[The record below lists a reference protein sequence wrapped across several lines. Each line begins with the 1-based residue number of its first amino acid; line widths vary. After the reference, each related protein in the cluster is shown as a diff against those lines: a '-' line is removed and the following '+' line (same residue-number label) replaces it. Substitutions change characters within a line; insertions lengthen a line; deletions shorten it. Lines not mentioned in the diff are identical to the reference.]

1 MQLQYGGSR
10 RPHSHCSATTRFS
23 DPLDT
28 QCQRISRDGPNFRYR
43 FARIQ
48 RCETT
53 NLALS
58 PTLEI
63 ELNAV
68 DESGTIWL

>member
-1 MQLQYGGSR
+1 MVLGDLTPTAAQLR
-10 RPHSHCSATTRFS
+10 DLATS
-23 DPLDT
+23 LDT